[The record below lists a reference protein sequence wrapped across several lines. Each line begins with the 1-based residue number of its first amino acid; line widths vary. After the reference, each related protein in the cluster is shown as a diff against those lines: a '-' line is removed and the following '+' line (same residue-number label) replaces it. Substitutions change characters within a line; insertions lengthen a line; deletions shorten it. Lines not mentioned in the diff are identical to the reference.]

1 MNLTIVPGYDPANL
15 TSVVGKA
22 LANDPANNLLYIIR
36 PDLPEAV
43 LAIEFFCEEDV
54 SSIQFGV
61 RVLP

>member
-1 MNLTIVPGYDPANL
+1 L
-15 TSVVGKA
+15 TSVAGKA
-22 LANDPANNLLYIIR
+22 FANDPANNLLYIIR